1 MSQISYQLDDHA
13 EAQSGFEP
21 ESSGYEPD
29 MKPNFTTALC
39 QYSTLAM
46 CLQVFF
52 VDLGRIIWLKVILK
66 GWNQQH

>member
-1 MSQISYQLDDHA
+1 
-13 EAQSGFEP
+13 
-21 ESSGYEPD
+21 
-29 MKPNFTTALC
+29 
-39 QYSTLAM
+39 M